1 MFKSGDQLFILPKRT
16 TKRTKNLSDA
26 IGIPPNSRQFF
37 KCLYILYVKFRIF
50 TFSIFS
56 FEMIL
61 LLLLFFF
68 LRNQSYQRNINNS
81 LTSSNILF
89 EKKKEGRKKITSR
102 IEHEPLVNFSN
113 FIPRK
118 EFDTS
123 TSWYF
128 FQRKSIQFTVKSLC
142 LSTNI
147 PATLPPSKKNTYT
160 EVKSVY
166 TPSIIPRAQTRER
179 YKVNDFES

>member
-1 MFKSGDQLFILPKRT
+1 MY
-16 TKRTKNLSDA
+16 N
-26 IGIPPNSRQFF
+26 
-37 KCLYILYVKFRIF
+37 
-50 TFSIFS
+50 
-56 FEMIL
+56 E
-61 LLLLFFF
+61 
-68 LRNQSYQRNINNS
+68 
-81 LTSSNILF
+81 SSNILF
-89 EKKKEGRKKITSR
+89 EKKKRKKGRRKITSR

>member
-1 MFKSGDQLFILPKRT
+1 MPLEFP
-16 TKRTKNLSDA
+16 
-26 IGIPPNSRQFF
+26 RQFF
-37 KCLYILYVKFRIF
+37 KCLYTFYKFK
-50 TFSIFS
+50 FSHIS
-56 FEMIL
+56 SRNDSSSS
-61 LLLLFFF
+61 FFF
-68 LRNQSYQRNINNS
+68 TTELRGISIIHDE
-81 LTSSNILF
+81 SSNILF
-89 EKKKEGRKKITSR
+89 EKKKGRRKITSR

>member
-1 MFKSGDQLFILPKRT
+1 MPLEFP
-16 TKRTKNLSDA
+16 
-26 IGIPPNSRQFF
+26 RQFF
-37 KCLYILYVKFRIF
+37 KCLYTFYKFK
-50 TFSIFS
+50 FSHIS
-56 FEMIL
+56 SRNDSSSS
-61 LLLLFFF
+61 FFF
-68 LRNQSYQRNINNS
+68 YNRIKRNIDNS
-81 LTSSNILF
+81 SMYNESSNILF
-89 EKKKEGRKKITSR
+89 EKGRRKITSR

>member
-1 MFKSGDQLFILPKRT
+1 MNR
-16 TKRTKNLSDA
+16 
-26 IGIPPNSRQFF
+26 
-37 KCLYILYVKFRIF
+37 RIF
-50 TFSIFS
+50 Y
-56 FEMIL
+56 L
-61 LLLLFFF
+61 
-68 LRNQSYQRNINNS
+68 
-81 LTSSNILF
+81 
-89 EKKKEGRKKITSR
+89 KKKKGRRKITSR

>member
-1 MFKSGDQLFILPKRT
+1 MPLEFPQTPANFSNAYIFCTLNLEFLHFLYFLSKR
-16 TKRTKNLSDA
+16 
-26 IGIPPNSRQFF
+26 FF
-37 KCLYILYVKFRIF
+37 FF
-50 TFSIFS
+50 F
-56 FEMIL
+56 
-61 LLLLFFF
+61 FFF
-68 LRNQSYQRNINNS
+68 LRNQSYQRNIDNS